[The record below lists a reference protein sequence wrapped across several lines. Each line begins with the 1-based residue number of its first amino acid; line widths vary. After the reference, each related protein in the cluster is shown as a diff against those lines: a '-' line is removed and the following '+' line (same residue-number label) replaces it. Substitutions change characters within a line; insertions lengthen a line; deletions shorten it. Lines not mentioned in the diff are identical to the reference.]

1 MLEKEYIMKLSEH
14 TISVLKNFASIN
26 QNLVIREGSELQT
39 MSAMKNIVAR
49 SGVEENF
56 PKEMAIYD
64 LNEFLAAL
72 SLFSSPVLEFDEQYV
87 TIKEESNPTNSLK
100 YFYSDPSVVQ
110 SPSKTITMPSE
121 DITFELSS
129 GDLSKMKRASAV
141 IGAPDMVLENTDEP
155 FKSILNAIDKK
166 NDTANNYSLDIS
178 TNGDGQFKFYFKVE
192 NLKLM
197 DGSYDVS
204 VSSRNISNFK
214 SKNSDVEYWI
224 ALEPESTYSA

>member
-1 MLEKEYIMKLSEH
+1 MKLSEH

-64 LNEFLAAL
+64 LNEVLAAL

-224 ALEPESTYSA
+224 ALEPESTYSV

>member
-1 MLEKEYIMKLSEH
+1 MTWRNNIMKLSSN
-14 TISVLKNFASIN
+14 TTMVLKNFATIN
-26 QNLVIREGSELQT
+26 QNLVIKEGSELLT
-39 MSAMKNIVAR
+39 MSSMKNIVAKAT
-49 SGVEENF
+49 VEENF
-56 PKEMAIYD
+56 PKEFAIYD
-64 LNEFLAAL
+64 LNEFLASL
-72 SLFSSPVLEFDEQYV
+72 SIFKSPVLEFEEQYL
-87 TIKEESNPTNSLK
+87 TIKEEDQPHKKLT

-110 SPSKTITMPSE
+110 SPAKTITMPSE
-121 DITFELSS
+121 EVKFHLDMNKLLE
-129 GDLSKMKRASAV
+129 MKRAAGV
-141 IGAPDMVLENTDEP
+141 IGSPDMVLQ
-155 FKSILNAIDKK
+155 KSSGNSSLLVKDKK